1 MYNIIIKHFYKAAQ
15 KSLFNKLFF
24 RGRFIGKKIRLLI
37 GRVLNVLSFNFFRIF
52 LGISFFIAFALLLY
66 NLATAKNNNVAIIA
80 SLISSTTAL
89 LLFIIP
95 NTKKINSIMTRYD
108 SPKNVLRSNSKNY
121 WYQYY
126 IVNISNPNDFSI
138 PLEKIFLTNGD
149 IVKDYDVIFI
159 NSNNSSPQ
167 VEKTMIGSAEGNV
180 PFIMGKPTD
189 LCILPPKKSILIK
202 FATYK
207 TFKHAYIQS
216 ASKLLYK
223 VNITTMN
230 YQAEYDIY
238 RRGVFTNYD
247 SSDYKKFL
255 SRDWIRD
262 EK

>member
-1 MYNIIIKHFYKAAQ
+1 MYDIIIKHFYIVAQ

-37 GRVLNVLSFNFFRIF
+37 GRVLNILSFNLFRIF
-52 LGISFFIAFALLLY
+52 LGISFFIAFILFLY
-66 NLATAKNNNVAIIA
+66 TLATAKNNNIAIIA

-108 SPKNVLRSNSKNY
+108 IPKQVTRYGKDY

-126 IVNISNPNDFSI
+126 IVNVSNPNDFSI

-167 VEKTMIGSAEGNV
+167 VEKTMIGSAEGDA
-180 PFIMGKPTD
+180 PFITGKPAD

-207 TFKHAYIQS
+207 KFKHAYIQS
-216 ASKLLYK
+216 TNKLLYK
-223 VNITTMN
+223 VNITAMN
-230 YQAEYDIY
+230 FQAEYDIY
-238 RRGVFTNYD
+238 RRGVFTNYE
-247 SSDYKKFL
+247 SSDYEEFL
-255 SRDWIRD
+255 SRDWIKN
-262 EK
+262 E

>member
-1 MYNIIIKHFYKAAQ
+1 MYNIIIKHFYKSAQ

-37 GRVLNVLSFNFFRIF
+37 GRILNVLSFNFFRIF
-52 LGISFFIAFALLLY
+52 LGIIFFIAFMLLLY
-66 NLATAKNNNVAIIA
+66 TLATAKNNNLAIIA
-80 SLISSTTAL
+80 ALISSMTAL
-89 LLFIIP
+89 LLSIIP

-108 SPKNVLRSNSKNY
+108 SPKSIKRYGKDYS
-121 WYQYY
+121 YQYY
-126 IVNISNPNDFSI
+126 MVNVSNPNDFSI

-149 IVKDYDVIFI
+149 IVKNYDVIFI
-159 NSNNSSPQ
+159 NSSNSLPQ
-167 VEKTMIGSAEGNV
+167 AEKTMKESAEGDA
-180 PFIMGKPTD
+180 PFITGKPAD

-216 ASKLLYK
+216 TSKLLYK

-238 RRGVFTNYD
+238 RRGVFTNYE
-247 SSDYKKFL
+247 SSDNVFL
-255 SRDWIRD
+255 SRDWIID
-262 EK
+262 ET